1 MSVGGPVEVIP
12 VSGLPE
18 VRPGDDLATLIAAHA
33 DLADGDVV
41 VVAQKVVSKAEGAL
55 VPVPAGS
62 DVDSAR
68 RALARTL
75 ARRVVA
81 DASWALVVETTHG
94 LVCANAGVD
103 ASNVPGNV
111 LVRLPDDPDA
121 SAARL
126 RSNLRAVAGVD
137 VAVVISDTFG
147 RPWRLGQ
154 TDVAIGSA
162 GLAVLRDEPVDR
174 EGRVMR
180 VTAPA
185 IVDELAGAADL
196 VRGKADGVP
205 VVVVRGFAFEQDE
218 RARAADLVRPSDLD
232 LFPRGRGMLAAA
244 LATEPVDPVGPPPAA
259 DLAAALAAG
268 DRAGAGR
275 VELRLLDQ
283 APSEPARVAVIP
295 LGDASLMETGAAAA
309 TLVAAALDLGLA
321 ATTRYEAAGPVVA
334 LGRPP
339 EPAATGAS

>member
-1 MSVGGPVEVIP
+1 MRGPLQVIP

-18 VRPGDDLATLIAAHA
+18 VEPGSDLATLIAAHV
-33 DLADGDVV
+33 DLAAGDVV

-55 VPVPAGS
+55 VPLPAGS
-62 DVDSAR
+62 DVDAAR

-81 DASWALVVETTHG
+81 DAPWALVVETAHG

-103 ASNVPGNV
+103 ASNVPGDV

-126 RSNLRAVAGVD
+126 RLRLRAVLGVS

-154 TDVAIGSA
+154 TDVAIGSS
-162 GLAVLRDEPVDR
+162 GLAVLAHEPVDR
-174 EGRVMR
+174 EGRAMR

-185 IVDELAGAADL
+185 VVDQLAAAADL
-196 VRGKADGVP
+196 VRGKAEGVP
-205 VVVVRGFAFEQDE
+205 VVVIRGFVFEPDE
-218 RARAADLVRPSDLD
+218 QAGAADLVRPSELD
-232 LFPRGRGMLAAA
+232 LFPRGRGMLAKA
-244 LATEPVDPVGPPPAA
+244 LAGEPIEPVGPPPAE

-268 DRAGAGR
+268 KRAGAGR
-275 VELRLLDQ
+275 VELRLLDEAVAQ
-283 APSEPARVAVIP
+283 PARVAVIP
-295 LGDASLMETGAAAA
+295 LGEDLVVEAGAAAA

-321 ATTRYEAAGPVVA
+321 AVVRYDARSAIVT
-334 LGRPP
+334 LGKPP
-339 EPAATGAS
+339 GLSP